1 MVKVYQ
7 SEIRFLLG
15 LIVELANLRVAA
27 MSETIIERRTQRR
40 HRVLKGGRLSFR
52 DGGGVDCTVRNIS
65 PIGAGVDVDN
75 PIDLPES
82 FTLLVE
88 SEHLIRHCH
97 AVWHNDRRIGIA
109 FD

>member
-1 MVKVYQ
+1 
-7 SEIRFLLG
+7 
-15 LIVELANLRVAA
+15 
-27 MSETIIERRTQRR
+27 MSETIIERRAQPR
-40 HRVLKGGRLSFR
+40 HRVLKGGRLAFD

-75 PIDLPES
+75 LTRLPES

-88 SEHLIRHCH
+88 SERLMRHCH